1 MTMFGHRACWF
12 CLAPEGAKL
21 KIDKRGNP
29 YLSCAVCGV
38 FAFLRTPTAFASL
51 NMMQTHAD
59 YLSDA
64 LSHPEHSGHSDVAA
78 RVRDCKR
85 ELIAARSGGHISLSE
100 NAHAAVESKSLL
112 PDLKL
117 ALGGG
122 R

>member
-1 MTMFGHRACWF
+1 MFAHRACWF

-51 NMMQTHAD
+51 NMMQTQAD
-59 YLSDA
+59 FLSAA
-64 LSHPEHSGHSDVAA
+64 LAHSEHPHHSEIAA
-78 RVRDCKR
+78 LVRDCKR
-85 ELIAARSGGHISLSE
+85 EMVAARSGGQIALSE
-100 NAHAAVESKSLL
+100 NAHAAVESNSVL

>member
-1 MTMFGHRACWF
+1 MTMFAHRACWF

-51 NMMQTHAD
+51 NLMQD
-59 YLSDA
+59 YAESLSDA
-64 LSHPEHSGHSDVAA
+64 LSRPEHPKHSLVAA
-78 RVRDCKR
+78 LVHACKR
-85 ELIAARSGGHISLSE
+85 ELIAARSGGHISLSD
-100 NAHAAVESKSLL
+100 NAHAAVEANSVL

-117 ALGGG
+117 ALGG